1 MGEGFYVDRVGGEPT
16 CPRGKRA
23 KCQHSVLSGTAGNE
37 ASLLARKEEWNP
49 FQGFQATIERTVSNP
64 TRSAFRNPWFIRL
77 RGFRTSVFGP
87 KYPLFYPLFFQNG
100 HVKWESSYTRLYMD
114 PLLIVTISLHPVGY
128 RHLYHVKTEEWFRT
142 VNFRVFLLTGA
153 STNWNLS
160 VSLINP
166 SHASFGI
173 HLVFIIIPG

>member
-1 MGEGFYVDRVGGEPT
+1 MIIPNPYPFRQRNR
-16 CPRGKRA
+16 RGKSA
-23 KCQHSVLSGTAGNE
+23 PWKHTTEYTAYKYE
-37 ASLLARKEEWNP
+37 SR
-49 FQGFQATIERTVSNP
+49 FGFEMI
-64 TRSAFRNPWFIRL
+64 RSAFRNPWFIRL

-142 VNFRVFLLTGA
+142 VNFRDDRLCPTP
-153 STNWNLS
+153 TNWNLS